1 MLSLLTAS
9 RLPPSPIV
17 PWQHPLHSLKAT
29 AELLHVFPNEWPGIL
44 QWLSFTEFFL
54 EVPFEY
60 LELPDPLLSSADNVH
75 LHELAIAVW
84 KVLRETEQEP
94 AFPELCNTVEGL
106 LHLPPGEL
114 LKVRWSR

>member
-1 MLSLLTAS
+1 M
-9 RLPPSPIV
+9 
-17 PWQHPLHSLKAT
+17 
-29 AELLHVFPNEWPGIL
+29 

-60 LELPDPLLSSADNVH
+60 LELPEPLLSTVDNVY

-84 KVLRETEQEP
+84 KVLHETEQEP

-114 LKVRWSR
+114 LKVTLARADLARSTDCCCLLSSNTTAPR